1 MIDFRSIERK
11 KDQLRELFNSRSV
24 ENVVIDDLISVDSIE
39 NLLGEIPDQ
48 VEAGLRKSRDYIFAK
63 NKYEKSDFSDYGSS
77 LKGLKEDLLSARFRK
92 LVSFIT
98 GEDVFVDSDFHG
110 GGLHQGG
117 AGSFLNMHTDFNY
130 HPLKEDWARSLNIL
144 IYLNPEWK
152 SEYGGELKLR
162 HKFTGDTYEIAP
174 ILNRCVIM
182 FTRDYTLHGYDEI
195 SFPLNM
201 YRRSIAAY
209 AYTHCNAQ
217 DRNISST
224 TWYPEGSG
232 FTKSLLGRYW
242 PKLVRI
248 KNHLLGSST
257 SKN

>member
-1 MIDFRSIERK
+1 M
-11 KDQLRELFNSRSV
+11 
-24 ENVVIDDLISVDSIE
+24 
-39 NLLGEIPDQ
+39 
-48 VEAGLRKSRDYIFAK
+48 
-63 NKYEKSDFSDYGSS
+63 
-77 LKGLKEDLLSARFRK
+77 SAIA
-92 LVSFIT
+92 S
-98 GEDVFVDSDFHG
+98 
-110 GGLHQGG
+110 
-117 AGSFLNMHTDFNY
+117 A
-130 HPLKEDWARSLNIL
+130 
-144 IYLNPEWK
+144 
-152 SEYGGELKLR
+152 GELKLR
-162 HKFTGDTYEIAP
+162 HKFTGDTYEIAS